1 MNKTPKNLRLHIG
14 IFGRRNAGKSSLL
27 NTITNQNISIV
38 SNIPG
43 TTTDPVEKAMELH
56 LIGPVLFIDTA
67 GIDDDQEPLGQ
78 LRIEKTQKILN
89 RTDIALLVVD
99 FNSWNDYEEKIL
111 IQFQEKKIPYI
122 VILNKADQGTIDT
135 ALVQSLQERNIPYIA
150 FSCVTKQGL
159 PELQALLLQY
169 TPSEYFEIKKLTAD
183 LVQANETAIL
193 VIPIDKE
200 APKGR
205 LILPQVQTIRDI
217 LDIPA
222 NCVITTPEQL
232 PQTLD
237 NLKTLPKVVITD
249 SQVFHEVALHTPNSI
264 PLTSFSILF
273 ANYKG
278 DLTTQSI
285 ATLALNKLKDGD
297 KILIAEACTHHPIA
311 DDIGRVK
318 IPKWIREKVNKELI
332 FESTQGHDF
341 PNNLQEYKL
350 IVHCGACMLNRK
362 ATLNRIYQ
370 AQQQNVPI
378 TNYGL
383 IIAALHGIL
392 ERTLTPFPDVL
403 QQYQFAKNT

>member
-1 MNKTPKNLRLHIG
+1 
-14 IFGRRNAGKSSLL
+14 
-27 NTITNQNISIV
+27 
-38 SNIPG
+38 
-43 TTTDPVEKAMELH
+43 
-56 LIGPVLFIDTA
+56 
-67 GIDDDQEPLGQ
+67 
-78 LRIEKTQKILN
+78 
-89 RTDIALLVVD
+89 
-99 FNSWNDYEEKIL
+99 
-111 IQFQEKKIPYI
+111 
-122 VILNKADQGTIDT
+122 
-135 ALVQSLQERNIPYIA
+135 
-150 FSCVTKQGL
+150 
-159 PELQALLLQY
+159 
-169 TPSEYFEIKKLTAD
+169 
-183 LVQANETAIL
+183 
-193 VIPIDKE
+193 
-200 APKGR
+200 
-205 LILPQVQTIRDI
+205 
-217 LDIPA
+217 
-222 NCVITTPEQL
+222 
-232 PQTLD
+232 
-237 NLKTLPKVVITD
+237 
-249 SQVFHEVALHTPNSI
+249 
-264 PLTSFSILF
+264 LTSFSILF